1 MIAGFFDRG
10 RGIARRDTAMVFACL
25 LLTTV
30 CAGPPPTT
38 TWVKAGAD
46 DPTTQHEIDDCRAQA
61 NVALARQQGIN
72 QDISATLGRNWQMS
86 QTTGL
91 QDQNMRGQAAAD
103 AGQAFNSCM
112 RAKGFKKQG

>member
-1 MIAGFFDRG
+1 MIAGVFDRS
-10 RGIARRDTAMVFACL
+10 RGIAMRRTAVVVACL
-25 LLTTV
+25 LLTA
-30 CAGPPPTT
+30 CAGHPATT
-38 TWVKAGAD
+38 NWVKAGAD

-61 NVALARQQGIN
+61 NQALANQQGIN

-91 QDQNMRGQAAAD
+91 QDQNMRQDAASAAD
-103 AGQAFNSCM
+103 QAFNSCM

>member
-1 MIAGFFDRG
+1 MIAWRFDR
-10 RGIARRDTAMVFACL
+10 DTGLAIRNATVIVACL
-25 LLTTV
+25 LLTV

-38 TWVKAGAD
+38 NWVKAGAD

-91 QDQNMRGQAAAD
+91 QDQNLREQAVAD

>member
-10 RGIARRDTAMVFACL
+10 RGIVRRDTAMVVACL
-25 LLTTV
+25 LLTV

-38 TWVKAGAD
+38 NWIKAGAD
-46 DPTTQHEIDDCRAQA
+46 DPTIQHEINDCRAQA
-61 NVALARQQGIN
+61 NQALAKQQRIN

-91 QDQNMRGQAAAD
+91 QDQNMREQAIGDAD
-103 AGQAFNSCM
+103 QAFNSCM